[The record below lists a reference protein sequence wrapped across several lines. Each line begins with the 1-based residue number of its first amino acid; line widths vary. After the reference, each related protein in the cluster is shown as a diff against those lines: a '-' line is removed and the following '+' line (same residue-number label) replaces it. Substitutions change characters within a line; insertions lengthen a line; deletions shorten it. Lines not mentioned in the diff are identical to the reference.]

1 MRKVMMVLATAV
13 ALTGALS
20 ADAFAR
26 GSRGSPVGP
35 MGQVFHRVNPVDH
48 PRIFGGSENGYGY
61 NAYGYAG
68 VPTTTREPVEIFGR
82 KVDP

>member
-26 GSRGSPVGP
+26 GAPIGP
-35 MGQVFHRVNPVDH
+35 MGQVFGGVNRADHPVIWGKGYGSHARAHKRVNNH
-48 PRIFGGSENGYGY
+48 
-61 NAYGYAG
+61 
-68 VPTTTREPVEIFGR
+68 
-82 KVDP
+82 